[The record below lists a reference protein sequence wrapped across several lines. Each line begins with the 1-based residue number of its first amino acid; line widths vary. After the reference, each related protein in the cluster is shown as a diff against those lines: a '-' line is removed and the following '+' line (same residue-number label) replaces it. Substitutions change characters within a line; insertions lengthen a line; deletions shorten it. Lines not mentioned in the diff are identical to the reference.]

1 MSIKCSKCHADNPET
16 QKFCGECGAQLAS
29 AAARSVTKTLKTPAP
44 SKTIAGKYKILEKL
58 GEGGMGVVY
67 KVKDT
72 RLDRTV
78 ALKFLSLEL
87 TQDKD
92 AKKRFIQEAQAA
104 AALNHPQICTIY
116 EIDEANN
123 QTFIA
128 MEYIEGQS
136 LKDKLKTGP
145 LDINEAKDIALQEAH
160 ETSQARVGK
169 F

>member
-1 MSIKCSKCHADNPET
+1 
-16 QKFCGECGAQLAS
+16 
-29 AAARSVTKTLKTPAP
+29 
-44 SKTIAGKYKILEKL
+44 
-58 GEGGMGVVY
+58 MGVVY